1 MSSPGEA
8 GLDVRVV
15 NDVSVPAVDDD
26 RSDRVTRDD
35 DPHSMVVDD
44 AVVSKVCSYI
54 YFVSTLLLVFVFRV
68 DVFVCEPSLAKLYSL
83 I

>member
-8 GLDVRVV
+8 VLDVRVV

-26 RSDRVTRDD
+26 RTDRVTRDD
-35 DPHSMVVDD
+35 DPHSTVVDD

-54 YFVSTLLLVFVFRV
+54 YFVSTLLLVSVFRV
-68 DVFVCEPSLAKLYSL
+68 DVFICEPSLAKLYSL